1 MVIKVVKSEDKK
13 NKGVC
18 KQGAEVKQKSNFPLE
33 DMVGKIQSMALAT
46 FPFNS
51 EEQGTVVN
59 KAHITK
65 Y

>member
-46 FPFNS
+46 FSFNS